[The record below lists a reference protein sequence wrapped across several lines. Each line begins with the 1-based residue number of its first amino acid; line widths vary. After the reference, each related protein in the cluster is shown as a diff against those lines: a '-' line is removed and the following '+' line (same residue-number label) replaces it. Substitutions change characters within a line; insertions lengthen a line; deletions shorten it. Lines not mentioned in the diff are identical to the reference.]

1 MKLLNCIRGGLC
13 LLPLLSAVASSRPL
27 ADDAVGWA
35 KSHAVSIGSAGSS
48 DLSALK
54 SIVGDA
60 RLVGFG
66 EAIHRGHEF
75 LLLRNEVFKYLV
87 EQQGFTAIATESGY
101 AASIKVDDYVLG
113 RGQLTDEVVAAV
125 FSFTAPTAY
134 AENRAL
140 IEWMRSY
147 NARPGVRRKIR
158 FYGLEPVGHAG
169 GPALIRD
176 EIEPALDYVA
186 VLDPE
191 QAPHFAARLTPVIEA
206 TVRQGYENLTQAQRD
221 AYTVALADLV
231 GLFERQH
238 VQWTQ
243 RSSALDY
250 QRAYR
255 NVLNARALDA
265 DLRNFGWWVS
275 RHGDRNQR
283 DASAALLAEWL
294 LSREGPEGRLF
305 LFAHNLHL
313 RKGPVFKPERKFTA
327 MGQHLYER
335 QGTNLVV
342 IGSAY
347 QSMRGAFDRARGS
360 SQETTVDAMPEQS
373 VGAVLSQVP
382 MGRFVVDLRAGAI
395 ADAGV
400 QWWGSPRQFH
410 GAGED
415 HMVLTPRDCFDAL
428 IFTRDVTPAHD
439 SEAGR

>member
-1 MKLLNCIRGGLC
+1 MTLINSIRAGVC
-13 LLPLLSAVASSRPL
+13 LLPLLGMAALSEPTT
-27 ADDAVGWA
+27 DDAAAWA
-35 KSHAVSIGSAGSS
+35 KSNAVSIGAAGSS
-48 DLSALK
+48 DLSALQ
-54 SIVGDA
+54 SIIGAA
-60 RLVGFG
+60 RMVGFG

-75 LLLRNEVFKYLV
+75 LMLRNEVFKYLV

-113 RGQLTDEVVAAV
+113 RGQLTDDVVAAV

-134 AENRAL
+134 AENRNL

-147 NARPGVRRKIR
+147 NARAGVKRKIR

-169 GPALIRD
+169 GPVLIRD
-176 EIEPALDYVA
+176 EVELALDYLA

-191 QAPHFAARLTPVIEA
+191 QAPRFAARLTPVIEA
-206 TVRQGYENLTQAQRD
+206 TVRNGYENLTQEQRD

-231 GLFERQH
+231 GLFERHH
-238 VQWTQ
+238 VQWSE
-243 RSSALDY
+243 RSSSLDY

-255 NVLNARALDA
+255 NALNARALDA
-265 DLRNFGWWVS
+265 DLRNFGWWIS

-283 DASAALLAEWL
+283 DASSALLAEWI

-305 LFAHNLHL
+305 VFAHNLHL

-327 MGQHLYER
+327 MGQHLHES
-335 QGTNLVV
+335 QGKNLVV

-347 QSMRGAFDRARGS
+347 QSMRGAFEKARGNA
-360 SQETTVDAMPEQS
+360 QETVVDAMPAES
-373 VGAVLSQVP
+373 VGAVLSRVP
-382 MGRFVVDLRAGAI
+382 MQRFVVDLRAGAM
-395 ADAGV
+395 ADAGA
-400 QWWGSPRQFH
+400 QWWGRPRKFH

-415 HMVLTPRDCFDAL
+415 SMVLTPRDCFDAL

-439 SEAGR
+439 KEQGK

>member
-1 MKLLNCIRGGLC
+1 MLIHCVRALIC
-13 LLPLLSAVASSRPL
+13 LFPLMSVAAPL
-27 ADDAVGWA
+27 RLQAEDAVGWA
-35 KSHAVSIGSAGSS
+35 KSHAVSIGSAGDT

-75 LLLRNEVFKYLV
+75 LILRNEVFKYLV

-101 AASIKVDDYVLG
+101 AASLKVDDYVLG
-113 RGQLTDEVVAAV
+113 RGQLTDDVVAAV

-134 AENRAL
+134 AENRSL

-147 NARPGVRRKIR
+147 NARPGVKRKIR
-158 FYGLEPVGHAG
+158 FYGLEPVAQASGQAF
-169 GPALIRD
+169 IRD
-176 EIEPALDYVA
+176 EVELALDYLA

-191 QAPHFAARLTPVIEA
+191 QAPRFAARLTPVIEA
-206 TVRQGYENLTQAQRD
+206 TVRHGYENLTQEQRD

-231 GLFERQH
+231 GLFERHH
-238 VQWTQ
+238 VQWAA
-243 RSSALDY
+243 RSSSLDY

-255 NVLNARALDA
+255 NALNARALDA
-265 DLRNFGWWVS
+265 DLRNFGWWIS

-283 DASAALLAEWL
+283 DASSAQLAEWV
-294 LSREGPEGRLF
+294 LSQEGPKGRVM

-313 RKGPVFKPERKFTA
+313 RKGPVSKPARKFTS
-327 MGQHLYER
+327 MGQHLHET

-347 QSMRGAFDRARGS
+347 QSMRGAFEKARGN
-360 SQETTVDAMPEQS
+360 SQETAVDSMPDES

-382 MGRFVVDLRAGAI
+382 MQRFVVDLRAGAM
-395 ADAGV
+395 ADAGA
-400 QWWGSPRQFH
+400 QWWGSPRNFH

-428 IFTRDVTPAHD
+428 IFTRDVTPARD
-439 SEAGR
+439 GEEKK